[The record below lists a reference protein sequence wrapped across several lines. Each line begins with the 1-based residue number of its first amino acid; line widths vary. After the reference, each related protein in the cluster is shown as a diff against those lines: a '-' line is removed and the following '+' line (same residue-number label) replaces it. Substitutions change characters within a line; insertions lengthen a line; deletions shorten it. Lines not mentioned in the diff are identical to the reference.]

1 MRSTRPAPPGLHR
14 PGLHRPGF
22 HPPGLHDD
30 PLGQNPTLAALVAFA
45 LGWVAL
51 AWPWLSGRFTIPWD
65 AKAHFLPQIQFL
77 AGSLARG
84 ESPSWNPYV
93 FSGHPQIADPQSMIF
108 SPPFLALA
116 AVDANPSMWAVDAT
130 VFLSILAAGCA
141 LVVWCRDQN
150 WHWAGATL
158 AALAFGFGAAMAW
171 RIQHTGQVLSLCWLP
186 VTLLLLERALR
197 QGSWGYGLAAGIA
210 GAFLV
215 LGRDQVALLGVYLL
229 AAYAVWWMASSPDR
243 GAELRKAVLPLGLG
257 GIAGLLII
265 AIPVL
270 LTAALS
276 AGSNRPGIDIIG
288 AGRGSL
294 HPALGLTFFTPDLFG
309 SKGRMW
315 DYWGPPSFAWSGTD
329 LFIAQNMGQ
338 LYLGAVP
345 ALLILIGLGSGAL
358 FRREIV
364 FFTGALAVMVLY
376 ALGWFTP
383 FFTFAHIFLPGV
395 SFYRRPA
402 DAVFLIGF
410 LGAILAGFG
419 AHLLLSNRLSHRQLV
434 WGSGLAA
441 ALVAAAL
448 LAGLAV
454 AIRMEHI
461 GAATA
466 PLLMGAAMFAVGAA
480 IVADAVWFNPIRP
493 LLAAALLL
501 GFTVLDLGF
510 SNGPGSATAAK
521 PSSYDMLEP
530 ATNNE
535 TIAILKRKTAEG
547 LSDTRRDRVELV
559 GLGFAWPNASIT
571 HRLENTL
578 GYNPVRL
585 GLYSQATGAEDTV
598 GLPEQRKFSPMFPS
612 YRSQLADLLGLRYI
626 ATSVPLAKLDAEAP
640 PADFP
645 IVAMTADGYIYENP
659 RAFPRALFAASAAPA
674 DFDAILNTGKWPDD
688 DLHGTVL
695 LSSDDEKTSGLVATR
710 GTGAVRIVKYSNTV
724 VEIEVESTR
733 GGYVVLND
741 LWHPWWV
748 ASIDKEP
755 APVLRANV
763 LFRAVRVAKGRHIV
777 RFTFAPI
784 HRAFSAIMSP

>member
-1 MRSTRPAPPGLHR
+1 MRSTRPAPPGLH
-14 PGLHRPGF
+14 
-22 HPPGLHDD
+22 DN
-30 PLGQNPTLAALVAFA
+30 PLEQSPTLAALIAFA
-45 LGWVAL
+45 LGWLTL

-65 AKAHFLPQIQFL
+65 AKAEFLPQIQFL
-77 AGSLARG
+77 AASLARG
-84 ESPSWNPYV
+84 ESPSWNPYI

-116 AVDANPSMWAVDAT
+116 ALDGNPSSWAVDAT
-130 VFLSILAAGCA
+130 VFLAILAAGCA
-141 LVVWCRDQN
+141 LIAWCRDQD
-150 WHWAGATL
+150 WHWAAATL

-197 QGSWGYGLAAGIA
+197 QGSWAYGLAAGVA

-215 LGRDQVALLGVYLL
+215 LGRDQVALLSVYLL
-229 AAYAVWWMASSPDR
+229 AAYVVWWVANSPDR
-243 GAELRKAVLPLGLG
+243 GAEVRRAILPLGLG
-257 GIAGLLII
+257 GVAGLLIV

-270 LTAALS
+270 LTAAIT
-276 AGSNRPGIDIIG
+276 AGSNRPEIDIIG

-294 HPALGLTFFTPDLFG
+294 HPALGLTFFAPDLFG
-309 SKGRMW
+309 SKGSMW
-315 DYWGPPSFAWSGTD
+315 NYWGPPSFEWSGTD
-329 LFIAQNMGQ
+329 LYIAQNMGQ

-358 FRREIV
+358 FKREIV
-364 FFTGALAVMVLY
+364 FFTGALAVIVLY

-395 SFYRRPA
+395 NFYRRPA

-410 LGAILAGFG
+410 LGAVLAGYS
-419 AHLLLSNRLSHRQLV
+419 AHQLLSGRLSHRQLV
-434 WGSGLAA
+434 WGSGLAGAVVVA
-441 ALVAAAL
+441 ALVI
-448 LAGLAV
+448 GLAI

-461 GAATA
+461 GAAA
-466 PLLMGAAMFAVGAA
+466 YPLLIAAAMFALGAT
-480 IVADAVWFNPIRP
+480 IVMDAVWFNPIRP

-501 GFTVLDLGF
+501 GFTVIDLGF
-510 SNGPGSATAAK
+510 SNGPGSATAMPPA
-521 PSSYDMLEP
+521 SYDVLEP
-530 ATNNE
+530 GTKNE
-535 TIAILKRKTAEG
+535 TITLLKRKTAEG
-547 LSDTRRDRVELV
+547 LSGTRRDRVELV

-585 GLYSQATGAEDTV
+585 GLYSHATGAQDTV
-598 GLPEQRKFSPMFPS
+598 GLPEQRKFSPMFPG

-626 ATSVPLAKLDAEAP
+626 ATSVPLSKLDAQAA

-645 IVAMTADGYIYENP
+645 LVAMTKDGYIYENP
-659 RAFPRALFAASAAPA
+659 RAFPRVLFAASAAPA
-674 DFDAILNTGKWPDD
+674 DFDAILNTGRWPDD
-688 DLHGTVL
+688 DLHATVL
-695 LSSDDEKTSGLVATR
+695 LSADDEKASGIIATR
-710 GTGAVRIVKYSNTV
+710 GSGEVRINKYSNTDI
-724 VEIEVESTR
+724 EIEVESTR

-748 ASIDKEP
+748 AAIDKEP

-763 LFRAVRVAKGRHIV
+763 LFRAVRVPKGRHIV